1 MRIDDTPEHKYIL
14 IDTSLKPSY
23 AFIHSATLTEYE
35 AQVKNRAFAMN
46 RANKKYIRK
55 EDWK

>member
-23 AFIHSATLTEYE
+23 AFISSAILTEYE

-46 RANKKYIRK
+46 RANKKYVLK
-55 EDWK
+55 KDWK